1 MTFFLAPLMT
11 LLYNE
16 NNNERVVIM
25 FELVKVSPDDI
36 RSIELLIE
44 YRGKILEISIIINV
58 HAHIIM
64 IQNLII

>member
-1 MTFFLAPLMT
+1 MLKFLFYLFYKNYLFFSLNKLHLFSYHYILFLAPLMT

-36 RSIELLIE
+36 RSI
-44 YRGKILEISIIINV
+44 
-58 HAHIIM
+58 
-64 IQNLII
+64 

>member
-36 RSIELLIE
+36 RSMELLIE
-44 YRGKILEISIIINV
+44 YRGENFRNKY
-58 HAHIIM
+58 HYKCARAH
-64 IQNLII
+64 L

>member
-1 MTFFLAPLMT
+1 MFHLAPLMT

-44 YRGKILEISIIINV
+44 YRGENFRNKYHYNV

-64 IQNLII
+64 IHNLII